1 MSEFVAPGENNE
13 KDQEIGKIKHISGLY
28 KDWFLDYASYV
39 ILERAVPAI
48 EDGLKPVQR
57 RILHAMKELDDGRYH
72 KVANII
78 GHTMKYH
85 PHGDA
90 SIGDALVNLAQKDLL
105 IDQQG
110 NWGNIY
116 TGDRAA
122 APRYIEARLTKF
134 ALDVLYNGKITTW
147 LNSYDGRGK
156 EPQTLPVKFP
166 LLLFQG
172 VEGIAVGL
180 STKILP
186 HNFNELI
193 DASIAILKNKSFKI
207 IPDFATQGIMDAS
220 NYEDGKKG
228 GKVRVRARISQKDK
242 KTLKITEIP
251 FGCTTNSLI
260 ESVLKAN
267 EKGKIKIKKIEDNT
281 AGEVEILIYLQPNIS
296 PDQTIDALYAFT
308 DCEVSLSPLCC
319 VIIKDKPHF
328 LGVSDIL
335 RQSTE
340 NTVTLLK
347 SELEIRLK
355 EAQDGWHM
363 SSLERIFIENRVYLR
378 IEDCETWEEV
388 ISEIR
393 LGLDPFKQVLI
404 REITDEDITRLT
416 EIKIKRISK
425 FDSNKAE
432 ENILKLEAL
441 IEELNGYLANLVE
454 YAIDFF
460 KGIREK
466 FGKGKER
473 KTEVSA
479 FGNINAARVAIS
491 NQKLYVNKEE
501 GFVGTSLKKDEF
513 VEDCSDI
520 DDIIVFRSNGTMVV
534 SKVDEKKFFGK
545 GIIHVSVFKKNDV
558 RSIYNLIY
566 SDGLSHY
573 TYMKRFYVKGITR
586 DKEYPLISD
595 SKGSKMHYFTA
606 NPNGEA
612 EVVSILLRTQTKVKK
627 LKFDIDFSDLTVK
640 GRSSKGNLVSKYP
653 VKTVSLKSA
662 GVSTLGAQKIWL
674 DETIMRI
681 NDEGRGNLLGK
692 FAADDKIIEILQNGS
707 YRLLS
712 TDLATHFDSNMIHLE
727 KFDPEK
733 AMTAVYYH
741 GEKKRY
747 YIKRFIPEVSANNVN
762 FLPEIPGTRLETVS
776 MDYLPVLDLVFKKQR
791 NKDLKPNESVTVHE
805 FITVKGLK
813 AIGNQLGGTD
823 VKEIIWNDPL
833 PYDIPVKEE
842 LESESVGNDSD
853 EDPLDQISLEL

>member
-1 MSEFVAPGENNE
+1 MSEFVSSEENNE
-13 KDQEIGKIKHISGLY
+13 NDQEIGKIKHISGLY
-28 KDWFLDYASYV
+28 RDWFLDYASYV

-48 EDGLKPVQR
+48 QDGLKPVQR

-193 DASIAILKNKSFKI
+193 DASISILKNKSFKLV
-207 IPDFATQGIMDAS
+207 PDFATQGIMDAS

-228 GKVRVRARISQKDK
+228 GKVRVRARISQYDK
-242 KTLKITEIP
+242 KTLKISEIP
-251 FGCTTNSLI
+251 YGSTTNSLI
-260 ESVLKAN
+260 ESILKAN

-281 AGEVEILIYLQPNIS
+281 AEHVEILIYLQPNIS

-319 VIIKDKPHF
+319 VIIGDKPYF
-328 LGVSDIL
+328 LGISDIL
-335 RQSTE
+335 IKSTDH
-340 NTVTLLK
+340 TVALLK

-355 EAQDGWHM
+355 EAQDSWHM
-363 SSLERIFIENRVYLR
+363 SSLERIFIENRIYLR

-388 ISEIR
+388 LSEIR
-393 LGLDPFKQVLI
+393 VGLDPFKDQLI

-425 FDSNKAE
+425 FDSDKAE

-441 IEELNGYLANLVE
+441 IEELKGYLENLIE

-460 KGIREK
+460 KEIK
-466 FGKGKER
+466 AKYGKGKER
-473 KTEVSA
+473 KTEISA

-491 NQKLYVNKEE
+491 NQKLYVNREE

-513 VEDCSDI
+513 VQDCSDI
-520 DDIIVFRSNGTMVV
+520 DDIVVFRSNGTVVV

-545 GIIHVSVFKKNDV
+545 GIIHIAVFKKNDV

-566 SDGLSHY
+566 SDGQSHY

-586 DKEYPLISD
+586 DKEYPLISE
-595 SKGSKMHYFTA
+595 SKGSKLLYFTA

-612 EVVSILLRTQTKVKK
+612 EVVSILLRTQTRVKK
-627 LKFDIDFSDLTVK
+627 LKFDIDFSELAVK
-640 GRSSKGNLVSKYP
+640 GRSSKGNMVSKYP
-653 VKTVSLKSA
+653 VKKVSLKSE
-662 GVSTLGAQKIWL
+662 GVSTLDAQEIWL
-674 DETIMRI
+674 DETIMRL

-692 FAADDKIIEILQNGS
+692 FGAEDKIIEISQNGH

-712 TDLATHFDSNMIHLE
+712 TDLTTHFDSQMIHLE

-733 AMTAVYYH
+733 ALTAVYYH

-747 YIKRFIPEVSANNVN
+747 YIKRFIPEVSPNKVI
-762 FLPEIPGTRLETVS
+762 FIPEVEGTRLETIS
-776 MDYLPVLDLVFKKQR
+776 ADHMPMLDMVFKKAR
-791 NKDLKPNESVTVHE
+791 NKDPKPNEEVNVTE
-805 FITVKGLK
+805 FIGVKGLK
-813 AIGNQLGGTD
+813 ALGNQLGGTD
-823 VKEIIWNDPL
+823 VKDVVWKDPI
-833 PYDIPVKEE
+833 PYEKPIEASTEDDDGTDLTEEEVK
-842 LESESVGNDSD
+842 
-853 EDPLDQISLEL
+853 DQISLEL